1 MQGGRMSEGTS
12 QGTTE
17 KAPVHRRVTPL
28 VKAIAGLVAFA
39 ATILGIYTTLKDR
52 PVEPTMADWSRSA
65 NAVCDKDFGTLQ
77 VPVYQALPLLAQA
90 LAQQPAPGVP
100 NESLD
105 RAGQTMLTLSATFR
119 NLGGDLRNVAPPPS
133 YQGSDIDALLKA
145 STDISDMFSRFAFLL
160 NNWQMGTATMND
172 LAAATESLQTATRVT
187 MPEFARAAG
196 ALKLTQCLGFVGN
209 GSIAPPTTT

>member
-1 MQGGRMSEGTS
+1 MSEGTS

-17 KAPVHRRVTPL
+17 RAPIHRRVTPL
-28 VKAIAGLVAFA
+28 VKGIAGVVTFA
-39 ATILGIYTTLKDR
+39 ATIFGVYTALKG
-52 PVEPTMADWSRSA
+52 PAELTMADWSRSA

-133 YQGSDIDALLKA
+133 YQGGDIDALLKA
-145 STDISDMFSRFAFLL
+145 STDISDMFGQFAFLL
-160 NNWQMGTATMND
+160 NNYQMGTATPDSMM
-172 LAAATESLQTATRVT
+172 AATQSLQTATKVT

-209 GSIAPPTTT
+209 GSIAPPTAT